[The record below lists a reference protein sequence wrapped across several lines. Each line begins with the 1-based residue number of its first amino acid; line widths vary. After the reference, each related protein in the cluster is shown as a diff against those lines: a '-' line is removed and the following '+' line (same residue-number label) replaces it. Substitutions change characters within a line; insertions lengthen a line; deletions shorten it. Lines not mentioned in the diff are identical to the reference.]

1 MRLLPARS
9 GVRIPSGVLR
19 KFLTFQ
25 KKYDIII
32 IDEQERNRKKMAK
45 GWKTVYTNTST
56 GNKLDFKA
64 FDKAIR
70 NTQPLSIYELK
81 KQGIELY
88 EKKIA
93 EEDKL
98 IAAVEAGRATKPE
111 QIERVKSIKEAR
123 EKAKAKTEKK
133 EKVATS
139 VAD

>member
-1 MRLLPARS
+1 
-9 GVRIPSGVLR
+9 
-19 KFLTFQ
+19 
-25 KKYDIII
+25 
-32 IDEQERNRKKMAK
+32 MAK
-45 GWKTVYTNTST
+45 GWKTIYTNITT
-56 GNKLDFKA
+56 GSKWDFKA

-70 NTQPLSIYELK
+70 NTQSLSNYELK
-81 KQGIELY
+81 KQSIELY

-111 QIERVKSIKEAR
+111 QIERVKAIKAAR

-133 EKVATS
+133 AKAKTEKKEKVTAS

>member
-1 MRLLPARS
+1 MN
-9 GVRIPSGVLR
+9 
-19 KFLTFQ
+19 
-25 KKYDIII
+25 KKGI
-32 IDEQERNRKKMAK
+32 ERMAK

-81 KQGIELY
+81 KQSIELY

-111 QIERVKSIKEAR
+111 QIERVKAIKEAR

>member
-1 MRLLPARS
+1 
-9 GVRIPSGVLR
+9 
-19 KFLTFQ
+19 
-25 KKYDIII
+25 
-32 IDEQERNRKKMAK
+32 MAK
-45 GWKTVYTNTST
+45 GWKTIYTNITT
-56 GNKLDFKA
+56 GSKSDFKA

-70 NTQPLSIYELK
+70 NTQSLSTYELK
-81 KQGIELY
+81 KQSIELY

-111 QIERVKSIKEAR
+111 QIERVKAIKAAR

-133 EKVATS
+133 AKAKTEKKEKVTAS

>member
-1 MRLLPARS
+1 M
-9 GVRIPSGVLR
+9 
-19 KFLTFQ
+19 
-25 KKYDIII
+25 
-32 IDEQERNRKKMAK
+32 NRKGIEKMAK
-45 GWKTVYTNTST
+45 GWKTVYTNISTNT
-56 GNKLDFKA
+56 GNKLNFKA

-70 NTQPLSIYELK
+70 NTQSLSIYELK

-111 QIERVKSIKEAR
+111 QIERVKAIKETR

-133 EKVATS
+133 EKVTTS

>member
-1 MRLLPARS
+1 
-9 GVRIPSGVLR
+9 
-19 KFLTFQ
+19 
-25 KKYDIII
+25 
-32 IDEQERNRKKMAK
+32 MAK
-45 GWKTVYTNTST
+45 GWKTVYTNANTST
-56 GNKLDFKA
+56 GNKSNFKA

-70 NTQPLSIYELK
+70 NTKCLLIYELK

-111 QIERVKSIKEAR
+111 QIERVNAIKEAR

-139 VAD
+139 VVD

>member
-1 MRLLPARS
+1 
-9 GVRIPSGVLR
+9 
-19 KFLTFQ
+19 
-25 KKYDIII
+25 
-32 IDEQERNRKKMAK
+32 MAK
-45 GWKTVYTNTST
+45 GWKTVYTNTNTNIST
-56 GNKLDFKA
+56 GNKSNFKA

-70 NTQPLSIYELK
+70 NTQHLSIYELK

-111 QIERVKSIKEAR
+111 QIERVNAIKEAR
-123 EKAKAKTEKK
+123 EKEKAKTEKK

>member
-1 MRLLPARS
+1 MN
-9 GVRIPSGVLR
+9 
-19 KFLTFQ
+19 
-25 KKYDIII
+25 KKGI
-32 IDEQERNRKKMAK
+32 ERMAK
-45 GWKTVYTNTST
+45 GWKTVYTNTNIST
-56 GNKLDFKA
+56 GNKSDFKA

-70 NTQPLSIYELK
+70 NTQHLSIDKLK
-81 KQGIELY
+81 EQGIELY

-111 QIERVKSIKEAR
+111 QIERVKAIKEAR

-133 EKVATS
+133 EKVTAS